1 MARILIVTP
10 AAAGSRT
17 GNRHTAAR
25 WSAMLRSKGHRV
37 AVATEWKGQRCDLLI
52 ALHAR
57 YSHPSVRRYR
67 DANPSAPLV
76 VALTGTDLYRDLPD
90 SALARESLALAD
102 RLIVLQEQALRSLPK
117 KFRAKSRVVYQ
128 SSGARQR
135 HSPPSRPFRLAV
147 VGHLR
152 KVKDP
157 FRAVRAVSHLEGD
170 YEVVQLGSALD
181 PRMAPVA
188 RRWMKREPR
197 YRWLGS
203 LPHASALAWIARSHL
218 LVVSSEMEGGANVV
232 CEAARI
238 GTPVLASRV
247 AGNVGML
254 GAKYPGYYRL
264 FDDRGLARLIGR
276 CREDSAFAGKLKK
289 KLGSRKKLF
298 APEAERRA
306 LLAALRGLVIPA

>member
-1 MARILIVTP
+1 MK
-10 AAAGSRT
+10 SFSW
-17 GNRHTAAR
+17 AAR
-25 WSAMLRSKGHRV
+25 SIPGW
-37 AVATEWKGQRCDLLI
+37 
-52 ALHAR
+52 
-57 YSHPSVRRYR
+57 
-67 DANPSAPLV
+67 
-76 VALTGTDLYRDLPD
+76 
-90 SALARESLALAD
+90 
-102 RLIVLQEQALRSLPK
+102 
-117 KFRAKSRVVYQ
+117 
-128 SSGARQR
+128 
-135 HSPPSRPFRLAV
+135 
-147 VGHLR
+147 
-152 KVKDP
+152 
-157 FRAVRAVSHLEGD
+157 
-170 YEVVQLGSALD
+170 
-181 PRMAPVA
+181 PVA